1 VGLEDLPPPYAAL
14 RSAAGLNFLRRGS
27 SIGRLDEYSS
37 LELHTSSPDSGS
49 GPSHSPAATPLHNR
63 TGLWLHT
70 PSMSLRQ
77 LLNQGQALLRR
88 AAAEGTAGGTLQR
101 SAFSTLPDDLATAA
115 LKARF
120 PARRPVPSASSA
132 AAGEGAAAGVSPAAA
147 AQQAA
152 AKEVQ
157 VGASRSWC

>member
-1 VGLEDLPPPYAAL
+1 
-14 RSAAGLNFLRRGS
+14 
-27 SIGRLDEYSS
+27 
-37 LELHTSSPDSGS
+37 
-49 GPSHSPAATPLHNR
+49 
-63 TGLWLHT
+63 
-70 PSMSLRQ
+70 MSLRQ

-88 AAAEGTAGGTLQR
+88 AAAEGAAGGTLQR

-120 PARRPVPSASSA
+120 PARRPLPSASSA
-132 AAGEGAAAGVSPAAA
+132 AAADGAAAGVSPAAA

-157 VGASRSWC
+157 VGALLPPLLLLLGSVLMHAVGKHSLECCCMHSLACCLLG

>member
-1 VGLEDLPPPYAAL
+1 MTEFCAAGQQHRPIGLLAAIWH
-14 RSAAGLNFLRRGS
+14 RVSPAQTVAVAHHHSAAATSLHNS
-27 SIGRLDEYSS
+27 TRLG
-37 LELHTSSPDSGS
+37 LHT
-49 GPSHSPAATPLHNR
+49 L
-63 TGLWLHT
+63 
-70 PSMSLRQ
+70 SMSLRQ
-77 LLNQGQALLRR
+77 LVNQGQALLRR
-88 AAAEGTAGGTLQR
+88 AAAGEAAGGTLQR

-120 PARRPVPSASSA
+120 PARRPMPSASSA